1 MLNMA
6 VIQFGGDT
14 LKQILFIGLV
24 IVGYIVLL
32 LVEGLVY
39 GTIAELIGRKVQE
52 CINTLRAKA

>member
-39 GTIAELIGRKVQE
+39 GAITELIGRKVQE
-52 CINTLRAKA
+52 CINTLRAKV